1 MLCACRYFALTMV
14 ISIAWLGIIVD
25 IMVGAFEQIGETVNM
40 SEATMGLVFSAI
52 GTSFPDFLASLIVAK
67 KGMAD
72 MAVSNAFGSNI
83 FDMLLGL
90 AFPWCLMVRAPNPP
104 ANPLGGSALSGLPR
118 LRRSVVQMAVYDP
131 GATLYVG
138 DPADDGLGSLKASL
152 ELLLV
157 TLAAW

>member
-1 MLCACRYFALTMV
+1 MV

-104 ANPLGGSALSGLPR
+104 DAFR
-118 LRRSVVQMAVYDP
+118 TP
-131 GATLYVG
+131 GVSWAGKTVFG
-138 DPADDGLGSLKASL
+138 RP
-152 ELLLV
+152 
-157 TLAAW
+157 